1 MDNLQCS
8 ILQQHSVAVV
18 AELGDQEIQA
28 IPVGLQAAP
37 LEQTEQHGD
46 LQHNRLP
53 LHWPG
58 ALGLE
63 ITAVVAIIQGHFC
76 LLVVAGAPAPP
87 DLMGALTAA
96 QAAKAELTAF
106 LVQPTSGVVVVV
118 AEYGTV
124 MLVVQAAR
132 VAAAAR

>member
-8 ILQQHSVAVV
+8 ILQQHSVAAAV
-18 AELGDQEIQA
+18 ELGDQEIQA
-28 IPVGLQAAP
+28 IPVGLRAAR

-46 LQHNRLP
+46 LQHNRLL

-63 ITAVVAIIQGHFC
+63 TTVVVAIIQGHFC
-76 LLVVAGAPAPP
+76 LLVAAGALAPP

-96 QAAKAELTAF
+96 PAAKAELTAF

-118 AEYGTV
+118 VEYGTV
-124 MLVVQAAR
+124 MEAVLAAQ
-132 VAAAAR
+132 VAGAAQ